1 MQAELKADT
10 SIEGLARV
18 QNVEE
23 LLNAIEEFC
32 ESDEVIPGDDR
43 SLGAFLQHIS
53 LLTSMDHNDDP
64 ENQDYVSLMT
74 VHQAKGL
81 EFEEVFVVGMEE
93 DLFPSA
99 MARDS
104 RADLEEERRLFYVAL
119 TRARKRLV
127 LSYAL
132 TRFRHGQL
140 CYGEPSRFLFE
151 IDKAYLAQPSLLRAS
166 STATSPTMPLPWGGN
181 RPTTRPGTSRSSS
194 SSSRPS
200 SGPARPG
207 PTLPRPLNNPVAQ
220 RSVDPGPGDDP
231 STLQT
236 GDRVNHFRFGEGRI
250 DHLEGTFPDTKA
262 TITFDQHGTK
272 QILLK
277 FARLTKVSGSGASG
291 T

>member
-1 MQAELKADT
+1 
-10 SIEGLARV
+10 
-18 QNVEE
+18 
-23 LLNAIEEFC
+23 
-32 ESDEVIPGDDR
+32 
-43 SLGAFLQHIS
+43 
-53 LLTSMDHNDDP
+53 
-64 ENQDYVSLMT
+64 MT

-81 EFEEVFVVGMEE
+81 EFEEVFVVGLEE

-151 IDKAYLAQPSLLRAS
+151 IDQAYLAQPSLLRAS
-166 STATSPTMPLPWGGN
+166 THASPSSGALPWGGN
-181 RPTTRPGTSRSSS
+181 SRTTRSGTL
-194 SSSRPS
+194 RPS
-200 SGPARPG
+200 PG
-207 PTLPRPLNNPVAQ
+207 GTPRPLNNPVAQ
-220 RSVDPGPGDDP
+220 RQVDPGPGDDP

-250 DHLEGTFPDTKA
+250 DQLEGTFPDTKA

-277 FARLTKVSGSGASG
+277 FARLTKVSDNEASSPQP
-291 T
+291 

>member
-1 MQAELKADT
+1 
-10 SIEGLARV
+10 SIEGLARF

-53 LLTSMDHNDDP
+53 LLTSMDQDNDP
-64 ENQDYVSLMT
+64 EDRDYVSLMT

-132 TRFRHGQL
+132 TRFRHGSL

-151 IDKAYLAQPSLLRAS
+151 IDKAFLAQPALLRSGSSAS
-166 STATSPTMPLPWGGN
+166 MPSTSLPWSGA
-181 RPTTRPGTSRSSS
+181 RSNA
-194 SSSRPS
+194 RPS
-200 SGPARPG
+200 SGAPRPVSGPTRPASAPSRPLTGPARPVPSRPAQVPASGTG
-207 PTLPRPLNNPVAQ
+207 P
-220 RSVDPGPGDDP
+220 DPGVGDDP
-231 STLQT
+231 STLLE
-236 GDRVNHFRFGEGRI
+236 GDWVNHFRFGQGRI
-250 DHLEGTFPDTKA
+250 DKIEGRFPDTKA
-262 TITFDQHGTK
+262 TITFEQYGTK

-277 FARLTKVSGSGASG
+277 FARLTKVPDAGSAGD
-291 T
+291 